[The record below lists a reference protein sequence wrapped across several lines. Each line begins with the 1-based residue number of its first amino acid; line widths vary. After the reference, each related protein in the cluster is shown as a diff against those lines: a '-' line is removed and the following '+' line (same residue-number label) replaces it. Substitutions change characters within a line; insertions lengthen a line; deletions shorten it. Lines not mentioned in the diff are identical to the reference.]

1 MSIEMDGK
9 GKAFCSE
16 RSLKDARTTFSMQVT
31 NRANLS
37 SEQLAQI
44 ESEFGAHRTLTEI
57 LNWGLRQPA
66 GSVHPQ
72 IISDVI
78 VQDEYSHDVIVPWR
92 DGLVVVYGTT

>member
-1 MSIEMDGK
+1 
-9 GKAFCSE
+9 
-16 RSLKDARTTFSMQVT
+16 MQVT

-37 SEQLAQI
+37 AEQLGEI
-44 ESEFGAHRTLTEI
+44 ESEFAEHRTLTDV
-57 LNWGLRQPA
+57 LNWGFKQTE

>member
-1 MSIEMDGK
+1 
-9 GKAFCSE
+9 
-16 RSLKDARTTFSMQVT
+16 MQVT

-37 SEQLAQI
+37 AENLAQI
-44 ESEFGAHRTLTEI
+44 QSEFGEHRTLTDV
-57 LNWGLRQPA
+57 LNWGFRQTA

-92 DGLVVVYGTT
+92 DGLAIVYGST